1 VNSGQQLFQNLKLA
15 TIFNNFLCEMVQEM
29 NDLVKRTEKKRGEMS
44 YFEIAQIAAILDFL
58 YKYNEFDNRSRLSIQ
73 QQYH

>member
-1 VNSGQQLFQNLKLA
+1 
-15 TIFNNFLCEMVQEM
+15 MVQEM